1 MDEQVAL
8 NFHDGQPKSNF
19 CHCYNFLQT
28 YWHAYL
34 RDGLLKTVDV
44 DFDAVVVGVVG
55 VVDVVVVAADDGGV
69 VAAAVDVGDVC
80 CVAVVVG
87 GVADKYDVDF
97 EYNSHAVVPVSVASV
112 QILHFDCNIVGDGFE
127 DELVVENENEID

>member
-1 MDEQVAL
+1 M
-8 NFHDGQPKSNF
+8 NFHDGQPKSD
-19 CHCYNFLQT
+19 HCYNFLQT

-34 RDGLLKTVDV
+34 RDGSLKTVDV
-44 DFDAVVVGVVG
+44 DFDAVVVGVV
-55 VVDVVVVAADDGGV
+55 DVVVAADDGGGVVAAADDGGV

-112 QILHFDCNIVGDGFE
+112 
-127 DELVVENENEID
+127 

>member
-1 MDEQVAL
+1 M
-8 NFHDGQPKSNF
+8 NFHDGQPKSD
-19 CHCYNFLQT
+19 HCYNFLQT

-34 RDGLLKTVDV
+34 RDGSLKTVDV
-44 DFDAVVVGVVG
+44 DFDAVVVGVV
-55 VVDVVVVAADDGGV
+55 DVVVAADDGGV

-97 EYNSHAVVPVSVASV
+97 EYNSHAVVSVSVASV
-112 QILHFDCNIVGDGFE
+112 
-127 DELVVENENEID
+127 